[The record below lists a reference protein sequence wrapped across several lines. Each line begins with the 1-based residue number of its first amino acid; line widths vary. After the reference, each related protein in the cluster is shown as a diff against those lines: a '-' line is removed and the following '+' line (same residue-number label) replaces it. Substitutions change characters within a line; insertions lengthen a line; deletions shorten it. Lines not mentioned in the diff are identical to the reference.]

1 MSTTSH
7 SRSIHI
13 DAPVETV
20 FGFVTDPT
28 RVYEAS
34 YQKRK
39 PVITD
44 QRMTPGAGAGSRY
57 RFAGHLGVFP
67 MHGEVTREE
76 YVRNE
81 RIVDGYRDGRNTYT
95 VQPDATG
102 TTLTLTVE
110 SISPVTVLNKGKDL
124 LMGPDRNLGT
134 WLANMKAAIETASH
148 S

>member
-20 FGFVTDPT
+20 FAFVTDPT
-28 RVYEAS
+28 RVYGAF
-34 YQKRK
+34 YQQRK

-67 MHGEVTREE
+67 VHGEVTREE
-76 YVRNE
+76 YVRDE
-81 RIVDGYRDGRNTYT
+81 CIVDGYRDGRNIYT
-95 VQPDATG
+95 VQPDPPG

-110 SISPVTVLNKGKDL
+110 SSSPLTCST
-124 LMGPDRNLGT
+124 RART
-134 WLANMKAAIETASH
+134 C
-148 S
+148 

>member
-1 MSTTSH
+1 MSTTTH
-7 SRSIHI
+7 SSSIHI

-20 FGFVTDPT
+20 FDYLTDPT

-44 QRMTPGAGAGSRY
+44 KRMTPGAGAGSRY
-57 RFAGHLGVFP
+57 RFAGRLGVFP
-67 MHGEVTREE
+67 VHGEVTRED
-76 YVRNE
+76 YVRDE

-95 VQPDATG
+95 VQPDPPG

-110 SISPVTVLNKGKDL
+110 SSSPLTVLNKGKDL
-124 LMGPDRNLGT
+124 LMRPDRNLDT
-134 WLANMKAAIETASH
+134 WLANIKAAIET
-148 S
+148 

>member
-1 MSTTSH
+1 MSTTTH

-20 FGFVTDPT
+20 FDYVSDPT
-28 RVYEAS
+28 RMYEVS
-34 YQKRK
+34 YLKRK

-67 MHGEVTREE
+67 VHGEVTRGE
-76 YVRNE
+76 YVRNQ
-81 RIVDGYRDGRNTYT
+81 RIVDGYRDGRNTYA
-95 VQPDATG
+95 VEPDATG

-110 SISPVTVLNKGKDL
+110 SISPLTVLNKGKDL
-124 LMGPDRNLGT
+124 LMRPDRNLGT
-134 WLANMKAAIETASH
+134 WLANIKAAIET
-148 S
+148 

>member
-13 DAPVETV
+13 DAPVGTV
-20 FGFVTDPT
+20 FAFVTDPT
-28 RVYEAS
+28 RVYGAF
-34 YQKRK
+34 YQQRK

-57 RFAGHLGVFP
+57 RFAGHPGVFP
-67 MHGEVTREE
+67 VHGEVTRED

-81 RIVDGYRDGRNTYT
+81 RIVDRNRDGRNIYT
-95 VQPDATG
+95 VQPDPPG

-110 SISPVTVLNKGKDL
+110 SSSPLTCST
-124 LMGPDRNLGT
+124 RT
-134 WLANMKAAIETASH
+134 RTC
-148 S
+148 